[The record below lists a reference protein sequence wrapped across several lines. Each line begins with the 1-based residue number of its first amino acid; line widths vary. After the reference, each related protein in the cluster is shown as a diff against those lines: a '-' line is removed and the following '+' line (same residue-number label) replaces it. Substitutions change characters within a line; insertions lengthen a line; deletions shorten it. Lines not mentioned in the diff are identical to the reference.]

1 MGSRGSLGWT
11 GRQLGCTLGHAA
23 SGILRMLATSRAAK
37 QNSAGYCNAE
47 GPRNNISMLQAF
59 PASVL
64 PFVPLVLRTYWSLAA
79 GAALFALLP
88 TSLAPSFR
96 CFSRLCCSD
105 ALLQTLV
112 VSTGKALC
120 WA

>member
-1 MGSRGSLGWT
+1 MGSIGHCLGWT
-11 GRQLGCTLGHAA
+11 GGSWGAYSGTRHPARVHLPVQSGRARCTMIHL
-23 SGILRMLATSRAAK
+23 S
-37 QNSAGYCNAE
+37 
-47 GPRNNISMLQAF
+47 F

-96 CFSRLCCSD
+96 RFYADCVLKPCCRLRG
-105 ALLQTLV
+105 QQPM
-112 VSTGKALC
+112 
-120 WA
+120 